1 MENLKEKVKKW
12 FYFINHAKY
21 KHYFDEWYEN
31 LTEQQLNW
39 FKNHF

>member
-1 MENLKEKVKKW
+1 MKDLKEKVKKW

-21 KHYFDEWYEN
+21 KHYFDEWYNN

-39 FKNHF
+39 FKIHF

>member
-12 FYFINHAKY
+12 FYYINHAKY

>member
-1 MENLKEKVKKW
+1 MKDLKEKVKEW